1 MNFVKITVLIAM
13 FFLLSPNILF
23 RLPGDKYVSA
33 LLHGALF
40 AMLWYVSYT
49 LNPVLE
55 GIESKS
61 TRCANLDKNLL
72 NQKLT
77 KDQRNHIIKQ
87 MKEQKCGSKK

>member
-1 MNFVKITVLIAM
+1 MNFVKIIVLIVL

-23 RLPGDKYVSA
+23 RMPGDKYVSA

-49 LNPVLE
+49 LHPILE

-61 TRCANLDKNLL
+61 TRCPNLDKKLL
-72 NQKLT
+72 NKKLT
-77 KDQRNHIIKQ
+77 NDQKNHIIKE
-87 MKEQKCGSKK
+87 MKEQKCGSK